1 MEDPKR
7 RQRALVEA
15 GLALASE
22 LSLPVL
28 LQKIVD
34 LACEVSGAR
43 YGALGVLEPEGRIG
57 EFLTHGVS
65 DEQRAA
71 IGRLPEGRGILGV
84 LIREA
89 RPLRLRRIGDDR
101 RSVGFPANHPPM
113 TSFLGVPVAV
123 RGSIFG
129 NLYLTEKEGAAEFT
143 DEDEEAVVTLA
154 AHSAVAIENT
164 RLHAEVQRLA
174 VVEERERIAKELHDD
189 IVQSLFAEGM
199 ALQAARAVV
208 HDADAIDARLAHA
221 VDNLDRVI
229 RDLRNYV
236 FGLRPGAAADRQLDR
251 ALRDLAESFEEG
263 ARAGI
268 TVEVDPEAAS
278 LLAGRASDLIQ
289 AAREALSNAAR
300 HSGADRISVRLA
312 RTESTA
318 ALTIEDDGKGFDPD
332 AAAGE
337 GQGLRNL
344 AERAASLG
352 GELSIDSAAGRG
364 TRVSIAIPI

>member
-7 RQRALVEA
+7 RQGALVEA

-22 LSLPVL
+22 LSLPAL

-43 YGALGVLEPEGRIG
+43 YGALGVIGPEGGIT

-65 DEQRAA
+65 DEQRRA

-84 LIREA
+84 LIKEA
-89 RPLRLRRIGDDR
+89 RPLRLRRIADDP
-101 RSVGFPANHPPM
+101 RSVGFPPNHPPM

-123 RGSIFG
+123 RGSVFG
-129 NLYLTEKEGAAEFT
+129 NLYLTEKRGAREFT

-154 AHSAVAIENT
+154 AQAAVAVENA

-189 IVQSLFAEGM
+189 IIQSLFAEGM

-208 HDADAIDARLAHA
+208 DDPEAVDVRLAQA

-236 FGLRPGAAADRQLDR
+236 FGLRPGGAADRQLEQ
-251 ALRDLAESFEEG
+251 AMRDLAESFEEG
-263 ARAGI
+263 AGAVI

-278 LLAGRASDLIQ
+278 VLAGRASDLIQ
-289 AAREALSNAAR
+289 AAREALSNAVR
-300 HSGADRISVRLA
+300 HSGADRITVRLA
-312 RTESTA
+312 RTGGA
-318 ALTIEDDGKGFDPD
+318 AAPTVEDNGKGFDPD
-332 AAAGE
+332 AAAGK
-337 GQGLRNL
+337 GQGLGNL
-344 AERAASLG
+344 RERAAALG
-352 GELSIDSAAGRG
+352 GKLSIDSASGRG